1 MNERQT
7 IGWRERIDLPDW
19 GVQGIE
25 AKSDTGARSSAVD
38 VKNLKIEEGEY
49 VSFDVALSRSDR
61 TLSKPVRMKIKRHT
75 QVKSSNGHITERVVV
90 ETRLRIGPVEK
101 SVDVTLVCRKRMQ
114 CRMLIGRT
122 ALGED
127 FLVSSNDVYLLTKRA
142 EPKQRIR
149 KKSIKKKTTR
159 KKLKRA
165 KNRDHSEEE

>member
-38 VKNLKIEEGEY
+38 VKNLKIEEDDY
-49 VSFDVALSRSDR
+49 VSFDVALSRTDR
-61 TLSKPVRMKIKRHT
+61 NLSKPVRMKIKRHT

-90 ETRLRIGPVEK
+90 ETTLRIGPVEK
-101 SVDVTLVCRKRMQ
+101 NVDVTLVCRKRMQ

-127 FLVSSNDVYLLTKRA
+127 FLVSSNDVYLLTRKS
-142 EPKQRIR
+142 EPPKKPR
-149 KKSIKKKTTR
+149 KKSSR
-159 KKLKRA
+159 KKSARRL
-165 KNRDHSEEE
+165 RDRSEEE

>member
-38 VKNLKIEEGEY
+38 VKNLKIEEDDY
-49 VSFDVALSRSDR
+49 VSFDVALSRTDR
-61 TLSKPVRMKIKRHT
+61 NLSKPVRMKIKRHT

-90 ETRLRIGPVEK
+90 ETTLRIGPVEK
-101 SVDVTLVCRKRMQ
+101 NVDVTLVCRKRMQ

-127 FLVSSNDVYLLTKRA
+127 FLVSSNDVYLLTRKS
-142 EPKQRIR
+142 EPPKKPR
-149 KKSIKKKTTR
+149 KKSSR
-159 KKLKRA
+159 KKSARRH
-165 KNRDHSEEE
+165 RDRSEEE

>member
-38 VKNLKIEEGEY
+38 VKNLKIEEDDY
-49 VSFDVALSRSDR
+49 VSFDVALSRTDR
-61 TLSKPVRMKIKRHT
+61 NLSKPVRMKIKRHT

-90 ETRLRIGPVEK
+90 ETTLRIGPVEK
-101 SVDVTLVCRKRMQ
+101 NVDVTLVCRKRMQ

-127 FLVSSNDVYLLTKRA
+127 FLVSSNDVYLLTRKA
-142 EPKQRIR
+142 EPPKKPR
-149 KKSIKKKTTR
+149 KKSSR
-159 KKLKRA
+159 KKSARKH
-165 KNRDHSEEE
+165 RDRSEEE